1 MYSGQLASEFEKA
14 TVFTKASDDQHAIG
28 LYLVPSAFAQQVPI
42 EGASTLRYSG
52 PKKNADPAAI
62 TIAPTAI
69 TALKPVKRDTP
80 TLFAASQTLPPRY
93 QLKSATRHP
102 PNQYTFEPVELN
114 VL

>member
-14 TVFTKASDDQHAIG
+14 IVFTKASDDQHAIG
-28 LYLVPSAFAQQVPI
+28 VYLVPSDFAQQVPI

-52 PKKNADPAAI
+52 PIKNADPAAI
-62 TIAPTAI
+62 TIAPMATTAFI
-69 TALKPVKRDTP
+69 PVKRETP
-80 TLFAASQTLPPRY
+80 TLFAASQALPPRY
-93 QLKSATRHP
+93 QLNSATKHP